1 MKKCFIDTNYFL
13 RFLLKDDEKQFNTV
27 YSLFQKGMSKEI
39 QLFTSVVVFFEIYW
53 VLYSFYKNK
62 KNKIIEFLKNILKL
76 TFIDFENKTIL
87 EDAIILFQKFNLDL
101 EDCYNLAYAK
111 LKKANEFNT
120 FDKILN
126 KLFAANL
133 R

>member
-1 MKKCFIDTNYFL
+1 MKKYFIDTNYFL
-13 RFLLKDDEKQFNTV
+13 RFLLKDDEKQFNIV
-27 YSLFQKGMSKEI
+27 YSLFQKTINGEVQI
-39 QLFTSVVVFFEIYW
+39 FTSVVVFFEIYW
-53 VLYSFYKNK
+53 VLSSFYKKK

-76 TFIDFENKTIL
+76 TFIDFENKIIL
-87 EDAIILFQKFNLDL
+87 EEAIIFFQKFNLDL

-126 KLFAANL
+126 KLSAENL

>member
-1 MKKCFIDTNYFL
+1 MKKYFIDTNYFL
-13 RFLLKDDEKQFNTV
+13 RFLLKDDEKQFNIV
-27 YSLFQKGMSKEI
+27 YSLFQKGISGEI
-39 QLFTSVVVFFEIYW
+39 ELFTSVVVFFEIYW
-53 VLYSFYKNK
+53 VLSSFYKKK

-76 TFIDFENKTIL
+76 TFIDFENKIIL
-87 EDAIILFQKFNLDL
+87 DEAIIFFQKFNLDL
-101 EDCYNLAYAK
+101 EDCYNLSYAK

-126 KLFAANL
+126 KILAANL

>member
-13 RFLLKDDEKQFNTV
+13 RFLLKDDEKQFNIV
-27 YSLFQKGMSKEI
+27 YSLFQKGINREI

-53 VLYSFYKNK
+53 VLSSFYKKK

-87 EDAIILFQKFNLDL
+87 EEAIIFFQKFNLDL

-111 LKKANEFNT
+111 LKKANEFIT

-126 KLFAANL
+126 KVSAANL

>member
-1 MKKCFIDTNYFL
+1 MKKYFIDTNYFL
-13 RFLLKDDEKQFNTV
+13 RFLLKDDEKQFNIV
-27 YSLFQKGMSKEI
+27 YSLFQKGINGEI

-53 VLYSFYKNK
+53 VLSSFYKKK

-76 TFIDFENKTIL
+76 TFIDFENKIIL
-87 EDAIILFQKFNLDL
+87 EEAIILFQKFNLDL

-111 LKKANEFNT
+111 LKKANEFTT

-126 KLFAANL
+126 KLSAANL

>member
-13 RFLLKDDEKQFNTV
+13 RFLLKDDEKQFNIV
-27 YSLFQKGMSKEI
+27 YSLFQKGINGEI

-53 VLYSFYKNK
+53 VLSSFYKKK
-62 KNKIIEFLKNILKL
+62 KNKIIEFLRNILKL
-76 TFIDFENKTIL
+76 TFIDFENKIIL
-87 EDAIILFQKFNLDL
+87 EEAIIFFQKFNLDL

-126 KLFAANL
+126 KLSAANL

>member
-1 MKKCFIDTNYFL
+1 MKKYFIDTNYFL
-13 RFLLKDDEKQFNTV
+13 RFLLKDDEKQFNIV
-27 YSLFQKGMSKEI
+27 YSLFQKAINGEI

-53 VLYSFYKNK
+53 VLSSFYKKK

-87 EDAIILFQKFNLDL
+87 EEAIIFFQKFNLDL

-126 KLFAANL
+126 KISTVNL

>member
-13 RFLLKDDEKQFNTV
+13 RFLIKDDEEQFNIV
-27 YSLFQKGMSKEI
+27 CSIFQKGINREI

-53 VLYSFYKNK
+53 VLSSFYKKK

-87 EDAIILFQKFNLDL
+87 EEAIIFFQKFNLDL
-101 EDCYNLAYAK
+101 EDCYNLAYTK
-111 LKKANEFNT
+111 LKKANEFIT

-126 KLFAANL
+126 KVSAANL

>member
-1 MKKCFIDTNYFL
+1 MKKYFIDTNYFL
-13 RFLLKDDEKQFNTV
+13 RFLLKDDEKQFNIV
-27 YSLFQKGMSKEI
+27 YSLFQKAINGEI

-53 VLYSFYKNK
+53 VLSSFYKKK
-62 KNKIIEFLKNILKL
+62 KNKIIEFLKNILRL

-87 EDAIILFQKFNLDL
+87 EEAIIFFQKFNLDL

-111 LKKANEFNT
+111 LKKANEFTT

-126 KLFAANL
+126 KLSAANL

>member
-1 MKKCFIDTNYFL
+1 MKKYFIDTNYFL
-13 RFLLKDDEKQFNTV
+13 RFLIKDDEKKFNIV
-27 YSLFQKGMSKEI
+27 YSLFQKGIDKKI

-53 VLYSFYKNK
+53 VLSSFYNKK
-62 KNKIIEFLKNILKL
+62 KNKIIDFLKNILKL
-76 TFIDFENKTIL
+76 NFIDFENKIIL
-87 EDAIILFQKFNLDL
+87 EEAIILFQKFNLDL

-111 LKKANEFNT
+111 LKKANEFTT

-126 KLFAANL
+126 KLSAANL

>member
-13 RFLLKDDEKQFNTV
+13 RFLLKDDEKQFNIV
-27 YSLFQKGMSKEI
+27 YSLFQKGINGEI

-53 VLYSFYKNK
+53 VLSSFYKKK

-87 EDAIILFQKFNLDL
+87 EEAIIFFQKFNLDL

-126 KLFAANL
+126 KLSAANL

>member
-13 RFLLKDDEKQFNTV
+13 RFLLKDDEKQFNIV
-27 YSLFQKGMSKEI
+27 YSLFQKGINREI

-53 VLYSFYKNK
+53 VLSSFYKKK

-87 EDAIILFQKFNLDL
+87 EEAIIFFQKFNLDL

-111 LKKANEFNT
+111 LKKANEFTT

-126 KLFAANL
+126 KVSAANL

>member
-13 RFLLKDDEKQFNTV
+13 RFLIKDDEEQFNIV
-27 YSLFQKGMSKEI
+27 CSIFQKGINREI

-53 VLYSFYKNK
+53 VLSSFYKKK

-87 EDAIILFQKFNLDL
+87 EEAIIFFQKFNLDL

-111 LKKANEFNT
+111 LKKANEFST

-126 KLFAANL
+126 KVSAANL

>member
-13 RFLLKDDEKQFNTV
+13 RFLLKDDEKQFNIV
-27 YSLFQKGMSKEI
+27 YSLFQKGINGEI

-53 VLYSFYKNK
+53 VLSSFYKKK

-87 EDAIILFQKFNLDL
+87 EEAIIFFQKFNLDL

-111 LKKANEFNT
+111 LKKANEFIT

-126 KLFAANL
+126 KISTVNL

>member
-13 RFLLKDDEKQFNTV
+13 RFLLKDDEKQFNIV
-27 YSLFQKGMSKEI
+27 YSLFQKGINGEI

-53 VLYSFYKNK
+53 VLSSFYKKK

-87 EDAIILFQKFNLDL
+87 EEAIIFFQKFNLDL

-126 KLFAANL
+126 KISTVNL